1 MGGGFNRFENVK
13 RFFLREIGDSVKK
26 ETNYINYHDSV
37 SSSVSKYG
45 DVLLIL
51 KAELF
56 IEKERKK
63 KKNTN
68 LRGYNNIQTQAK
80 SCF

>member
-63 KKNTN
+63 KKNAN